1 LISDKLKTYEK
12 VYLIDVG
19 YHKGHFV
26 SEFLNVYGIERSKAY
41 VVGIDPIDH
50 REWKEIHQMN
60 DFDDYC
66 DDFHQ
71 VAISTIPGKAKFN
84 IYDEPGCNSLHEMNI
99 DKRVDKLNSED
110 GWYCGYEIK
119 KIKEIEVIVT
129 TLKSIIEMTNQ
140 KIIHFLKVDTQGNDI
155 NVIKSCE
162 ERIHDIMFIQM
173 ESCVAKNKN
182 QIMYEN
188 QTTIDYDIEF
198 MKSLDFEVLNI
209 ADHSGGAPP
218 EANILLYNKRFI

>member
-1 LISDKLKTYEK
+1 MISERLKLYDKII
-12 VYLIDVG
+12 LIDVG

-26 SEFLNVYGIERSKAY
+26 SEFLNVYDINRSKVH

-50 REWKEIHQMN
+50 REWKEIHQIN

-71 VAISTIPGKAKFN
+71 VAISTTSGRAKFN

-99 DKRVDKLNSED
+99 DKRVGELNSEY

-119 KIKEIEVIVT
+119 KIKEVEVVVT
-129 TLKSIIEMTNQ
+129 TLKSIIEMTNE
-140 KIIHFLKVDTQGNDI
+140 KIIHFLKIDTQGNDL
-155 NVIKSCE
+155 NVVKSCE
-162 ERIHDIMFIQM
+162 DRIHDIIFIQM
-173 ESCVAKNKN
+173 ESCVAKNEN
-182 QIMYEN
+182 QIMYKN
-188 QTTIDYDIEF
+188 QTLIDDDIKF
-198 MKSLDFEVLNI
+198 MKSLDFDVLNI
-209 ADHSGGAPP
+209 TDHSGGAPP